1 MAALGLTLAQYAPR
15 GSIADNV
22 SAMGP
27 LVSAAAQAGSQL
39 VVFPEYSHAFTS
51 GLGAEWAGTAESLEG
66 VFVAG
71 LTRLSQDNG
80 GIVIIAGM
88 LVADSSGDL
97 PANTQVAVGDSG
109 VLAQAEK
116 IHLYDAFGAS
126 ESAWIR
132 PGSADAPE
140 LFVLQ
145 GLHIGMM
152 ACYDLRFPEVSRR
165 LVDAGADVIVTP
177 AQWVPGDTKAHHF
190 ETLLAARAIE
200 TQTFVLASDHP
211 EPWGIGLS
219 QVVDPRG
226 LVVARAG
233 AGEELIHAVLDP
245 ELLAGV
251 RKENPMAGA
260 RRFGVTPL

>member
-1 MAALGLTLAQYAPR
+1 MSVLGLTLAQYAPH
-15 GSIADNV
+15 GSSADNLA
-22 SAMGP
+22 AMAP
-27 LVSAAAQAGSQL
+27 VVAEAAQAGSHL
-39 VVFPEYSHAFTS
+39 VVFPEYSHAFTP
-51 GLGAEWAGTAESLEG
+51 GLGAQWAATAESLEG
-66 VFVAG
+66 GFVAG
-71 LTRLSQDNG
+71 LTTLSQDNG

-88 LVADSSGDL
+88 LVTDSSGGL
-97 PANTQVAVGDSG
+97 PANTQVAVGESG
-109 VLAQAEK
+109 VLARAEK

-132 PGSADAPE
+132 PGSADTPE
-140 LFVLQ
+140 LFPCQ
-145 GLHIGMM
+145 GLNIGML

-177 AQWVPGDTKAHHF
+177 AQWVPGDTKVHHF

-200 TQTFVLASDHP
+200 TQTFVVASGHP

-226 LVVARAG
+226 LGVAKAG
-233 AGEELIHAVLDP
+233 TGEELVHAALDS

-251 RKENPMAGA
+251 RQENPMAAA
-260 RRFGVTPL
+260 RRFGVIPL

>member
-1 MAALGLTLAQYAPR
+1 MSALGVSVAQYAPR
-15 GSIADNV
+15 ASSAENLA
-22 SAMGP
+22 AMGP
-27 LVSAAAQAGSQL
+27 LVAEAAQAGSHL
-39 VVFPEYSHAFTS
+39 VVFPEYSHAFTP
-51 GLGAEWAGTAESLEG
+51 GLGAEWAGTGESLEG
-66 VFVAG
+66 VFVSG
-71 LTRLSQDNG
+71 LTSLSKDNG

-88 LVADSSGDL
+88 LVADSSGGL
-97 PANTQVAVGDSG
+97 PANTQVAVGESG
-109 VLAQAEK
+109 VLARAEK

-140 LFVLQ
+140 LFPCQ
-145 GLHIGMM
+145 DLHIGMM

-200 TQTFVLASDHP
+200 TQTFVVASDHP

-233 AGEELIHAVLDP
+233 TGDELVHAELDS

-251 RKENPMAGA
+251 RKENPMAVA
-260 RRFGVTPL
+260 RRFGVVPL